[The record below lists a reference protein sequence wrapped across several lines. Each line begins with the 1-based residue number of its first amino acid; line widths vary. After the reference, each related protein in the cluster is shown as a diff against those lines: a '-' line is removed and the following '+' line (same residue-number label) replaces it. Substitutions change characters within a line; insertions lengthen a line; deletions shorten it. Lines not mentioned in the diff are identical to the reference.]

1 MYYSIQV
8 AIISMEK
15 EQVVQQQEQKE
26 ENGRSEICICCE
38 KIRNLP
44 DNIVTGV
51 TIRMTEV
58 MKNFSRNKVHKY
70 NTQLYKMQLQANMPT
85 QARLP

>member
-8 AIISMEK
+8 AIVSMEK
-15 EQVVQQQEQKE
+15 GDCSQVVQQQEQKE
-26 ENGRSEICICCE
+26 ENGRSEICISCE

-58 MKNFSRNKVHKY
+58 MKNFSKKNKVH
-70 NTQLYKMQLQANMPT
+70 NTVHSSIKCNIPT
-85 QARLP
+85 QTRRP